1 MDIGNVLREARQA
14 RGVSLEQVEEETK
27 IRRKYLEALEE
38 EAFDVLPGRVYVR
51 GFLRNYA
58 RFLGLDAEALVAR
71 FEEMLPLE
79 ETQPVTQPLAGVE
92 KKLRLGWPFG
102 RLAYVATG
110 LLLAVLLLWGSGWL
124 FGLTRHTAYDDQ
136 GRGQPGVSQDRH
148 AGTPDRS
155 FPENSGHTQNAPTS
169 TGTENR
175 SPEGI
180 HLVLNVTDE
189 TCWMRVVV
197 DGKTMFTGEV
207 AANQSKSFQAKEHI
221 WVKLGNAGVVNV
233 RVNGRDLGVLG
244 DRGQVVSREFSAS
257 TQG

>member
-1 MDIGNVLREARQA
+1 M
-14 RGVSLEQVEEETK
+14 SLEQAEEQTK

-71 FEEMLPLE
+71 FEEMFPLE

-92 KKLRLGWPFG
+92 KKLRLSWPSG

-110 LLLAVLLLWGSGWL
+110 LLLAVLLLWGAGWL
-124 FGLTRHTAYDDQ
+124 VGLTRDTAYDV
-136 GRGQPGVSQDRH
+136 VSQDKP
-148 AGTPDRS
+148 AGTPGRS
-155 FPENSGHTQNAPTS
+155 SPGNTGHTQNQDAPFPAPTS
-169 TGTENR
+169 TGTDNR
-175 SPEGI
+175 TPEGV

-207 AANQSKSFQAKEHI
+207 AANQSKSFQAREHI

-233 RVNGRDLGVLG
+233 QVNGRDLGVLG

>member
-1 MDIGNVLREARQA
+1 MDIGNMLREARQA
-14 RGVSLEQVEEETK
+14 RGLSLEQVEEETK

-58 RFLGLDAEALVAR
+58 RFLGLNAEALVAR

-79 ETQPVTQPLAGVE
+79 EIPPVTQPLPGSE
-92 KKLRLGWPFG
+92 KKLRLSLPFG
-102 RLAYVATG
+102 RIVYVVTG
-110 LLLAVLLLWGSGWL
+110 LVLAVLLLWGAGWVA
-124 FGLTRHTAYDDQ
+124 GLTRDTAYDV
-136 GRGQPGVSQDRH
+136 VSQDKP
-148 AGTPDRS
+148 AGTHGELSPGNAD
-155 FPENSGHTQNAPTS
+155 HTQNQDASSPTPAS
-169 TGTENR
+169 TGTDNR
-175 SPEGI
+175 TPEGV

-207 AANQSKSFQAKEHI
+207 AANQSKSFQAREHI
-221 WVKLGNAGVVNV
+221 WVKLGNAGVVKV